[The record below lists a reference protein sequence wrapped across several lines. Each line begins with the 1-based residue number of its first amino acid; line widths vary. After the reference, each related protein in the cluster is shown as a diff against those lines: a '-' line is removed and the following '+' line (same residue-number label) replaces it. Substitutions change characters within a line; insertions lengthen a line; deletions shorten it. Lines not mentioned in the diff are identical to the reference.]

1 MSPPLDTQTQPE
13 CHTNRK
19 STFLKLV
26 MSFLR
31 SYCLKQ
37 HALLIL
43 QADVTLSISESVE
56 IHN

>member
-1 MSPPLDTQTQPE
+1 MSPPFDTQTQPE

-19 STFLKLV
+19 STFVKLV

-31 SYCLKQ
+31 KK

-43 QADVTLSISESVE
+43 QAYVTLSMSESTE